1 MIAPLERP
9 LASLP
14 QHPAALAVITPLKR
28 DAPCAQAG
36 EGAP

>member
-1 MIAPLERP
+1 MIAPLERL

-14 QHPAALAVITPLKR
+14 KNLAALAVITPLELV
-28 DAPCAQAG
+28 APCAQAG

>member
-1 MIAPLERP
+1 MRAPLERP

-14 QHPAALAVITPLKR
+14 QHPAALAVITPLELV
-28 DAPCAQAG
+28 APCAQAG